1 MKDLQ
6 KVYESKRE
14 RMNAATQQIVVEL
27 NKVTDK
33 GFGIEYIITDCPAS
47 MVSISEEIKGWDK
60 INAKVQKLIS
70 DGLVADIY
78 LDYQ

>member
-1 MKDLQ
+1 MRNLQ

-14 RMNAATQQIVVEL
+14 RLNAATQQIVVEL
-27 NKVTDK
+27 NKASEN
-33 GFGIEYIITDCPAS
+33 GFPVEYIITDCPATMTS
-47 MVSISEEIKGWDK
+47 LTEEIKGWDA
-60 INAKVQKLIS
+60 INAKVGKLIA